1 MKKFL
6 IWATAVALSLTAVSC
21 GENSKNAPA
30 DEPLHTQKPAETFGK
45 EIAKKAN
52 GTIRIMSYNVGVFNK
67 YLKDGYQ
74 EVANIIKEADADV
87 MLFQELDSCATR
99 TGGVYQLKQICSLLG
114 KEWDYHYGAGLLK
127 FQGGKY
133 GVGIA
138 ADKAAKAK
146 AAKNLNNYNDGER
159 RGLAV
164 LEFDNYV
171 IGSTHLGLK
180 DEAQINQL
188 KEITD
193 FMKEKYGNSNKPILL
208 GGDLNAASD
217 FALIPELKKDW
228 KILSTTST
236 ATYSTEQDKYCID
249 YILVLNNSA
258 ASKVEVVNSK
268 VVREAKS
275 ANVKTASD
283 HYPVYV
289 DVKIK

>member
-6 IWATAVALSLTAVSC
+6 ILVTAIALSATVVSC
-21 GENSKNAPA
+21 GKSSSSNEDKPLHNAPI
-30 DEPLHTQKPAETFGK
+30 ENTGK
-45 EIAKKAN
+45 QITKKAN
-52 GTIRIMSYNVGVFNK
+52 GAIRIMSYNVGVFNK

-74 EVANIIKEADADV
+74 EVVDIIKEADADI

-99 TGGVYQLKQICSLLG
+99 TGGIYQLQHICSMLG
-114 KEWDYHYGAGLLK
+114 NEWDYHFGAGLLN

-138 ADKAAKAK
+138 ADKKPK
-146 AAKNLNNYNDGER
+146 SKSAKNLDKYNDAER

-164 LEFDNYV
+164 MEFEDYV
-171 IGSTHLGLK
+171 VASTHLGLK

-188 KEITD
+188 AEITTYLS
-193 FMKEKYGNSNKPILL
+193 EKYGNSDKPIIL

-217 FALIPELKKDW
+217 FALIPELKKNW
-228 KILSTTST
+228 TILSTTTT
-236 ATYSTEQDKYCID
+236 ATYSTEKDKYCID
-249 YILVLNNSA
+249 YVLLLNNGA
-258 ASKVEVVNSK
+258 KVEVLNSE

-283 HYPVYV
+283 HYPIFV
-289 DVKIK
+289 DLKIK

>member
-1 MKKFL
+1 MKKIL
-6 IWATAVALSLTAVSC
+6 IWATAVALSLAAVSC
-21 GENSKNAPA
+21 GDNSKNAPA
-30 DEPLHTQKPAETFGK
+30 DEPLHTQKPTETFGK

-74 EVANIIKEADADV
+74 EVADIIKEADADV
-87 MLFQELDSCATR
+87 MLFQELDSCTTR
-99 TGGVYQLKQICSLLG
+99 TGSVYQLKQICSLLG
-114 KEWDYHYGAGLLK
+114 KEWDYQFGAGLLSYK
-127 FQGGKY
+127 DGKY

-138 ADKAAKAK
+138 ADKTAKSK

-171 IGSTHLGLK
+171 IASTHLGLK

-188 KEITD
+188 KEITS
-193 FMKEKYGNSNKPILL
+193 FMKEKYGNSNKPIFL

-217 FALIPELKKDW
+217 FALMPELQKDW

-249 YILVLNNSA
+249 YVLVLNNSA
-258 ASKVEVVNSK
+258 ASKVEVVDSK
-268 VVREAKS
+268 VVREAKA

-283 HYPVYV
+283 HYPIYV

>member
-1 MKKFL
+1 ML
-6 IWATAVALSLTAVSC
+6 STGVVACS
-21 GENSKNAPA
+21 GNEKNVE
-30 DEPLHTQKPAETFGK
+30 DKPLHQAPQTETFGK

-52 GTIRIMSYNVGVFNK
+52 GTVRIMSYNVGVFNK

-74 EVANIIKEADADV
+74 EVANIIKEADADI
-87 MLFQELDSCATR
+87 MLFQELDSCTNR
-99 TGGVYQLKQICSLLG
+99 TGKVYQLQEICSKLG
-114 KEWDYHYGAGLLK
+114 NNWDYHFGAGLLNY
-127 FQGGKY
+127 QTGKY

-138 ADKAAKAK
+138 SDMPVKSK

-164 LEFDNYV
+164 MEFDNYV
-171 IGSTHLGLK
+171 VASTHLGLK

-188 KEITD
+188 AEITA
-193 FMKEKYGNSNKPILL
+193 FMQEKYGNSKKPIIL

-217 FALIPELKKDW
+217 FALMPELKKNW
-228 KILSTTST
+228 TILSTTST

-249 YILVLNNSA
+249 YVLLFNNGA
-258 ASKVEVVNSK
+258 KVTVVDSK

-283 HYPVYV
+283 HYPIYV
-289 DVKIK
+289 DLKFE